1 MSFFKR
7 HFGDAHVRVHA
18 TFGLLVEFS
27 RFQEVLKTSSLP
39 TDTIKYKKANV
50 ERTVNGYKNGIIVLE
65 DGELASNKQWIRSE
79 GILKYIF
86 KHNSEIALC
95 SALANEVDSITCR
108 PNQDSAEDQELI
120 RQKDNPGSLKTILD
134 LYRLVSNLSF
144 REDELQGFFINFF
157 QVKQKDLPTLYLVHR
172 PFFSEDEW
180 KKIMYFEHHF
190 SLTYGA
196 DPRKTVDEEL
206 EVRKKYLRVLTQT
219 IDLQEELF
227 AINKKA
233 IQERNMRKESNETSL
248 HAQLKGY
255 FIHRY
260 DCLDKQLQDEV
271 TKYSLPVGD
280 IVTIPSPHSN
290 HVSVCSDM
298 NGASSGSISDIY
310 SILAALL
317 MKKHTLGLDTMF
329 VISSGTFKCYYRKE
343 LKRYARFI
351 LHDDIV
357 NNKVRPCAAHT
368 KDTTVEC
375 DIRSEED
382 KKTPDKCESCFH
394 SSFPKP
400 LEINNFTLLEEWVMD
415 VPLIIQLLLESSIS
429 FRYFKEST
437 DKQRFLQ
444 PKIMKL
450 YLIYD
455 TMLNNLNHKYT
466 GLLQQANTLELIM
479 HSKCLTT
486 VFQVAAN
493 SGIAMS
499 LSSAARYLE
508 NNTVDDLLYYNTYL
522 KGQPLTYK
530 HKGNNITADISL
542 RDCITIL
549 MVDNLVR
556 LKYRDDP
563 NPGEHRSKQ
572 MNTLPITI
580 QGIPLDSDEVASW
593 HLQTCDGSTQCFCKE
608 AIEIPAENL
617 VPFMVTLLPNEEVAQ
632 RKFTN
637 LCTWGYPGL
646 WKQLIKGIPIFIIQR
661 ESSHMNGLWQMVK
674 LLRAK

>member
-7 HFGDAHVRVHA
+7 HFGQAHIRVHS

-27 RFQEVLKTSSLP
+27 RFQEVLKKSSLP

-50 ERTVNGYKNGIIVLE
+50 ERTVNGYKNGILVLE
-65 DGELASNKQWIRSE
+65 DGECVSNKQWITSE

-86 KHNSEIALC
+86 KHISEIDLC
-95 SALANEVDSITCR
+95 SALAKEVDLIMCQ
-108 PNQDSAEDQELI
+108 QDSAEDVEFT
-120 RQKDNPGSLKTILD
+120 RQKDNLGSYRTILD
-134 LYRLVSNLSF
+134 LYRVVSSLTF
-144 REDELQGFFINFF
+144 REEELQRFFINFF
-157 QVKQKDLPTLYLVHR
+157 KVKQIDLPTLYLVHR

-190 SLTYGA
+190 SLTYGV
-196 DPRKTVDEEL
+196 DPRKTADDEL
-206 EVRKKYLRVLTQT
+206 EVRKKYLEVLIQT
-219 IDLQEELF
+219 ISLQEELF

-233 IQERNMRKESNETSL
+233 IQVRNARKESSETSI
-248 HAQLKGY
+248 HAQMKGY

-260 DCLDKQLQDEV
+260 DCLDKQLAEEV
-271 TKYSLPVGD
+271 MKYSLPIGD
-280 IVTIPSPHSN
+280 IVTIPSSHYN
-290 HVSVCSDM
+290 HVSICFDM
-298 NGASSGSISDIY
+298 TEPSSGSMVDID
-310 SILAALL
+310 SIFSALL
-317 MKKHTLGLDTMF
+317 MKRHNLALDTMF

-343 LKRYARFI
+343 LKGYARFI

-357 NNKVRPCAAHT
+357 NQKVRPVTAHAE
-368 KDTTVEC
+368 DTSFEC
-375 DIRSEED
+375 DIRGAED
-382 KKTPDKCESCFH
+382 KKAPDTCESCFH

-400 LEINNFTLLEEWVMD
+400 LEINNFTLLEEWVME

-429 FRYFKEST
+429 FRYFKETT

-444 PKIMKL
+444 PKLMKL
-450 YLIYD
+450 YMIYD

-479 HSKCLTT
+479 HSKCLAT

-499 LSSAARYLE
+499 LSSATRYLE

-530 HKGNNITADISL
+530 HQGNSVTADISL

-580 QGIPLDSDEVASW
+580 QGIPLDSDEVTSW
-593 HLQTCDGSTQCFCKE
+593 HLQTCDGSPQCLCKE
-608 AIEIPAENL
+608 NTEIPAENL

-632 RKFTN
+632 KRFSQ
-637 LCTWGYPGL
+637 LCTWGYPCL
-646 WKQLIKGIPIFIIQR
+646 WKQLIKGIPIFTIHRGSRQIIF
-661 ESSHMNGLWQMVK
+661 L
-674 LLRAK
+674 